1 MRGVRKCLLPRTPR
15 AARHRLECRGARLPG
30 GEGLRRVRPRAS
42 SCAAVLLH
50 GEGHVVLV
58 RDTHRWLLEWG
69 AGGDRRELAVGVEM
83 HISRGEARVSPCEID
98 VLVAHRRVL
107 RLRLELGSL
116 PRLTQGA
123 ARVAAC
129 VQRLR
134 LGAQRLGPPQRALQ
148 QRHRGAVTTAAAAA
162 AASSS
167 SSSSPQSRLR
177 DDEAAWAKD
186 PARGE
191 LLRDA
196 DEARASGR
204 RSAP

>member
-1 MRGVRKCLLPRTPR
+1 M
-15 AARHRLECRGARLPG
+15 
-30 GEGLRRVRPRAS
+30 
-42 SCAAVLLH
+42 
-50 GEGHVVLV
+50 
-58 RDTHRWLLEWG
+58 
-69 AGGDRRELAVGVEM
+69 
-83 HISRGEARVSPCEID
+83 D

-116 PRLTQGA
+116 PRLAQSA

-134 LGAQRLGPPQRALQ
+134 LGAQSLGPPQRALQ
-148 QRHRGAVTTAAAAA
+148 QRHRAAAAA
-162 AASSS
+162 AAAAAVAAATSL
-167 SSSSPQSRLR
+167 QSRLH
-177 DDEAAWAKD
+177 DDEAAWTKH

-196 DEARASGR
+196 DEAWASDR